1 MKITV
6 NKREK
11 IMPDNISIL
20 EMMKFLNHG
29 DTSSIALAVNQEI
42 IPQTK
47 WEETNL
53 KDGDKITVIQAT
65 CGG

>member
-11 IMPDNISIL
+11 IMPENISIF
-20 EMMKFLNHG
+20 EMMKLLNHG
-29 DTSSIALAVNQEI
+29 ETSSIALAVNQEI

-53 KDGDKITVIQAT
+53 KDGDKITIIQAT

>member
-1 MKITV
+1 MKIIV

-11 IMPDNISIL
+11 IMPENISISG
-20 EMMKFLNHG
+20 MINIINHG
-29 DTSSIALAVNQEI
+29 ETSSIALAVNEEI

-47 WEETNL
+47 WDETKL
-53 KDGDKITVIQAT
+53 KEGDKITIIQAT

>member
-1 MKITV
+1 MKVTV

-11 IMPDNISIL
+11 IMPENISIF
-20 EMMKFLNHG
+20 EMMKLLNQRE
-29 DTSSIALAVNQEI
+29 TSSIALAVNQEI

-65 CGG
+65 

>member
-29 DTSSIALAVNQEI
+29 DISSIALAVNQEI